1 MTTIIINAITHK
13 QACCDGLADADYA
26 YYDRHIVG
34 YLDGLRKDCEDE
46 GFVFEVDQNGQGSSS
61 YRVTDE
67 AGYDDLHAAHEFM
80 QSRVDFWDV
89 V

>member
-13 QACCDGLADADYA
+13 QACCEGLTDADFSC
-26 YYDRHIVG
+26 YDSHIVG
-34 YLDGLRKDCEDE
+34 YLTALRKDCEE
-46 GFVFEVDQNGQGSSS
+46 AGFEFEVDQNGRGSNT

-67 AGYDDLHAAHEFM
+67 AGYDDLQAAHEFM
-80 QSRVDFWDV
+80 QSRVDFWEV